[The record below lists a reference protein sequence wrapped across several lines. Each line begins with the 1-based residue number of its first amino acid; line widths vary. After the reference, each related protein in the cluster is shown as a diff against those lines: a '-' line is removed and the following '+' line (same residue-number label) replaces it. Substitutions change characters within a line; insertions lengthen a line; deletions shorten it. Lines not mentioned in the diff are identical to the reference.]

1 MASNRELAE
10 RFAQTLTDHDLAG
23 FAELLHPDYVN
34 HNRFAQPG
42 KDGSVAVFA
51 AFLDAFEGF
60 RVDTDDVLEAG
71 DSLVGRYTYRG
82 RHTGEFLGIPPSGQR
97 SRCTRSTSGAFPTA
111 SCSSIGTSSTPSS
124 SSSRSAPYPPSPSST
139 PDRSAA
145 RDLLSSAGSRAA
157 APAHHRVA
165 RLCRAPG

>member
-42 KDGSVAVFA
+42 KDGSVAIFA

-60 RVDTDDVLEAG
+60 ESTRTTYSRPATASSGATHTVAATRAS
-71 DSLVGRYTYRG
+71 SLASHRA
-82 RHTGEFLGIPPSGQR
+82 GQR

-111 SCSSIGTSSTPSS
+111 SWLSIGTSSTPSS

-139 PDRSAA
+139 PHRSAA

-157 APAHHRVA
+157 APAHHRMA